1 MILLGLRSPEFILN
15 PKKCMFYPNDSFF
28 ITWDMWIS
36 FVLLVSCMI
45 TPVNFAFQ
53 DELETIMWYTVFNY
67 AIDIF
72 FFFEL
77 IINFNSAYTDDKK
90 EIVDNRKQIAKRYL
104 SGWFFIDLVSI
115 LPLDI
120 ILLYFVEG
128 SNKNDA

>member
-1 MILLGLRSPEFILN
+1 
-15 PKKCMFYPNDSFF
+15 
-28 ITWDMWIS
+28 
-36 FVLLVSCMI
+36 MI

-104 SGWFFIDLVSI
+104 SGWFFIDFISI